1 MASPSSSDPAGL
13 AAAWSDLTEG
23 LQRVGREL
31 VAHASDPADA
41 ADGTAHLAQLVQLA
55 LRWHVDANDPDFPRF
70 VHLND
75 TFELADNRFAA
86 VRNDAEYVLTGNVA
100 SLFDVNISLHEGWG
114 FLGQPG
120 VWGDLGLADLDV
132 ADDGSFALV
141 LGGGPTAPGRLE
153 IPPEATIVQVREYY
167 EDWDAHV
174 PGTFAITRRGSEGEA
189 PPRRDPADVAR
200 RLGAVLPWIEGYL
213 RAHGGMVERL
223 RTGLPANSISPPGNQ
238 LGGNKN
244 IQYGFG
250 RFELDAYQA
259 LVIEFA
265 LPDARL
271 WSVQWL
277 TDPWYEN
284 PDLANR
290 STSINGRHAHV
301 GPDGVVRVVVSAA
314 DPGVPNWLDVGG
326 YSRGVLMMRWIW
338 CTAGSELST
347 EVVDVAKVREVL
359 PADTPTVTPEERRA
373 EQARRRSHF
382 AGRRR

>member
-1 MASPSSSDPAGL
+1 
-13 AAAWSDLTEG
+13 
-23 LQRVGREL
+23 
-31 VAHASDPADA
+31 
-41 ADGTAHLAQLVQLA
+41 VQLG
-55 LRWHVDANDPDFPRF
+55 LHWHVDANDPDFPRF

-75 TFELADNRFAA
+75 TFELADNRFGA
-86 VRNDAEYVLTGNVA
+86 VRSDAEYVLRGNVA

-114 FLGQPG
+114 FLGQAR
-120 VWGDLGLADLDV
+120 VWGDLGLDDLDV
-132 ADDGSFALV
+132 ADDGSFELR
-141 LGGGPTAPGRLE
+141 LGGGPTGPGRLE

-167 EDWDAHV
+167 EDWGSHE
-174 PGTFAITRRGSEGEA
+174 PGCFEITRVGSDGDA
-189 PPRRDPADVAR
+189 PARRDPVDVAR
-200 RLGAVLPWIEGYL
+200 RLGRVLPWIEGYL

-223 RTGLPANSISPPGNQ
+223 RANLPANSISPPGNQ
-238 LGGNKN
+238 LGGNTN

-250 RFELDAYQA
+250 RFELDPDQA
-259 LVIEFA
+259 LVIEFP

-290 STSINGRHAHV
+290 PTSVSGRHADV
-301 GPDGVVRVVVSAA
+301 APDGVVRVVVSAA

-326 YSRGVLMMRWIW
+326 YTRGVLMMRWIW
-338 CTAGSELST
+338 CTAGSDIST
-347 EVVDVAKVREVL
+347 DVVDVAKVRDVL
-359 PADTPTVTPEERRA
+359 PADTPTVTPEARRA

>member
-1 MASPSSSDPAGL
+1 VASPSCSDPAGL
-13 AAAWSDLTEG
+13 AAAWDDLAEG
-23 LQRVGREL
+23 LRRVGREL

-41 ADGTAHLAQLVQLA
+41 ADGMVHLSQLVQLA
-55 LRWHVDANDPDFPRF
+55 LRWHIDANDPDFPRF

-86 VRNDAEYVLTGNVA
+86 VRSDAEYVLSGHVA

-114 FLGQPG
+114 FLGQAR
-120 VWGDLGLADLDV
+120 VWGDLGLDDLDV
-132 ADDGSFALV
+132 ADDGSFTLV
-141 LGGGPTAPGRLE
+141 LGGAPSGPRRLE
-153 IPPEATIVQVREYY
+153 IPPEATIIQVREYY
-167 EDWDAHV
+167 EDWSTHE
-174 PGTFAITRRGSEGEA
+174 PGRFEITRVGSEADA

-200 RLGAVLPWIEGYL
+200 RLSGVLPWIEGYL
-213 RAHGGMVERL
+213 HAHGGMVERL
-223 RTGLPANSISPPGNQ
+223 RAGIPANSISPPGNQ

-250 RFELDAYQA
+250 RFDLAPDQA
-259 LVIEFA
+259 MVIEFA
-265 LPDARL
+265 RPEARL

-290 STSINGRHAHV
+290 ATSLSGRDAHV
-301 GPDGVVRVVVSAA
+301 GDDGVVRVVVSAA
-314 DPGVPNWLDVGG
+314 DPRVPNWLDVGG
-326 YSRGVLMMRWIW
+326 YVRGVLMMRWIW
-338 CTAGSELST
+338 CTAGSDITTS
-347 EVVDVAKVREVL
+347 VVDLEKVRDAL
-359 PADTPTVTPEERRA
+359 PDDTPTVSPEQRRA

>member
-1 MASPSSSDPAGL
+1 
-13 AAAWSDLTEG
+13 
-23 LQRVGREL
+23 
-31 VAHASDPADA
+31 
-41 ADGTAHLAQLVQLA
+41 VQLA

-86 VRNDAEYVLTGNVA
+86 VRSDAEYVLTGNVA

-114 FLGQPG
+114 FLGQAK
-120 VWGDLGLADLDV
+120 VWGDLGLADLEVD
-132 ADDGSFALV
+132 ANGSFSLV
-141 LGGGPTAPGRLE
+141 LGGGPWGPGRLE
-153 IPPEATIVQVREYY
+153 IPPEATIVQIREYY
-167 EDWDAHV
+167 EDWGAHE
-174 PGTFAITRRGSEGEA
+174 PGRFEIIRVGSEGEA

-200 RLGAVLPWIEGYL
+200 RLGEVLPWIEGYL

-223 RTGLPANSISPPGNQ
+223 RANLPANSISPPGSQ

-250 RFELDAYQA
+250 RFELEPGQA

-265 LPDARL
+265 RPDARL

-290 STSINGRHAHV
+290 STSVNGRDAHV
-301 GPDGVVRVVVSAA
+301 GVDGIVRVVVSAA

-326 YSRGVLMMRWIW
+326 YTRGVLMMRWIW
-338 CTAGSELST
+338 CAAGT
-347 EVVDVAKVREVL
+347 DIATHVVDVETVREML
-359 PADTPTVTPEERRA
+359 PPEQRRA